1 MSAELERGLARM
13 RARLDAIP
21 AKIKADLQPALD
33 TSVNELA
40 DMQRRLVPV
49 DEGDLKSS
57 IEVHPGAHELQRI
70 VKVGGPR
77 AHHARWVEF
86 GTAHTPAQPFFWPAY
101 RALQKRIR
109 ARLGRAA
116 GKAIRELPK

>member
-1 MSAELERGLARM
+1 MANELERGLAKVRQ
-13 RARLDAIP
+13 RLDAIP
-21 AKIKADLQPALD
+21 RQVRNAVQPALD
-33 TSVNELA
+33 TSANELA

-49 DEGDLKSS
+49 DEGDLKDS
-57 IEVHPGAHELQRI
+57 IEVHPGEHELQRI

-101 RALQKRIR
+101 RALQKRIK
-109 ARLGRAA
+109 ARLTRAA
-116 GKAIRELPK
+116 NKAIRELPR